1 MKTSVILFTMLFY
14 PIFIFGQV
22 WDYPIKPGME
32 EWKNFKSHQEMANA
46 CQIPDDLLS
55 KIPTEELAEICLNY
69 PLFFTMKAFNNL
81 QEGFDQVSTEF
92 NGFQE
97 LFKRAD
103 SGTILLE
110 IYKNS
115 DPENIQTKK
124 DLVSRGLYEQ
134 RIFFIEFILSSK
146 AVIDKLSAFEKKT
159 LLSETVLKTD
169 KKTNAGFSTFNK
181 QITSL
186 VAVRV
191 LENESV
197 INKIKNSDSEKYK
210 MFSKTILLADKNMI
224 DEIKNATIEYIDK
237 LK

>member
-1 MKTSVILFTMLFY
+1 M
-14 PIFIFGQV
+14 
-22 WDYPIKPGME
+22 
-32 EWKNFKSHQEMANA
+32 
-46 CQIPDDLLS
+46 
-55 KIPTEELAEICLNY
+55 
-69 PLFFTMKAFNNL
+69 
-81 QEGFDQVSTEF
+81 
-92 NGFQE
+92 
-97 LFKRAD
+97 
-103 SGTILLE
+103 
-110 IYKNS
+110 
-115 DPENIQTKK
+115 
-124 DLVSRGLYEQ
+124 
-134 RIFFIEFILSSK
+134 
-146 AVIDKLSAFEKKT
+146 
-159 LLSETVLKTD
+159 KTD